1 MSAKSWVAAARL
13 RTLPLAFS
21 CIFLG
26 SLLAYSKGSFEWS
39 ILVWSLITTLLY
51 QVLSNYA
58 NDYGDGVK
66 GTDDIR
72 QGEKRAVASGEIS
85 AKAMR
90 NAVWFVAIAAW
101 VSGAWLSYIGT
112 RQTDE
117 WVFYLFLVLNTGAVS
132 SAIRYTVGGKAYGY
146 KGYGD
151 IYVLIFFGWIGVMG
165 SFFLQT
171 NLLDFWILLPAS
183 SVGMLAMGVLNLN
196 NMRDMKN
203 DVAAGKITV
212 PVRIG
217 LPAAK
222 RYHTALLLGSMAC
235 MAVYVFAQT
244 ESWGAWL
251 FLLVS
256 PLIFV
261 QRQKAVSATT
271 AEEFD
276 PLLKPLAIGTL
287 LYALIAG
294 LGMNLHNFL

>member
-26 SLLAYSKGSFEWS
+26 NFLAHSKGSFEWS
-39 ILVWSLITTLLY
+39 ILIWSLVTTLLY

-85 AKAMR
+85 ANAMR
-90 NAVWFVAIAAW
+90 NAVWLVAIAAW
-101 VSGAWLSYIGT
+101 LCGAWLSYIGT
-112 RQTDE
+112 RHTE
-117 WVFYLFLVLNTGAVS
+117 TWVFYLFLLLNTGAVS

-151 IYVLIFFGWIGVMG
+151 VYVLIFFGWIGVMG

-171 NLLDFWILLPAS
+171 NLLNFWILLPAS
-183 SVGMLAMGVLNLN
+183 SIGMLAMGVLNLN

-217 LPAAK
+217 LTAAK
-222 RYHTALLLGSMAC
+222 RYHTLLLFGSLVS
-235 MAVYVFAQT
+235 MAVYVYFQT
-244 ESWGAWL
+244 ETMGAWL
-251 FLLVS
+251 FILVS
-256 PLIFV
+256 PLIII
-261 QRQKAVSATT
+261 QRQKAMKAKSAD
-271 AEEFD
+271 EFD

-294 LGMNLHNFL
+294 VGINLHSFL